1 MSYRVERGSSGERAR
16 RRSAPLTELLAEVR
30 GGARGAAD
38 ELFTVVYDDLKRIAH
53 RQLSGQAPGRTLN
66 TTALVHETY
75 LKLVDRSRVHPK
87 DRGHF
92 FATAARAMRQIL
104 VDHARAAQAAKRG
117 GGARRAAIEE
127 LASEAGAT
135 SPESTAGWAAVLG
148 VDRALTRLSV
158 LDERLTRVVE
168 LRFFAGFSVEEVAEI
183 LETSTPTVKRD
194 WRAARAY
201 LYRALS
207 EDAAE

>member
-1 MSYRVERGSSGERAR
+1 MEMARGPTGQRPR
-16 RRSAPLTELLAEVR
+16 RRSDPLTELLAEVR
-30 GGARGAAD
+30 GGTPGAAD
-38 ELFTVVYDDLKRIAH
+38 ELFALVYDDLKRIAH
-53 RQLSGQAPGRTLN
+53 RQLSGQTPGRTLN

-87 DRGHF
+87 DRTHF
-92 FATAARAMRQIL
+92 FATAARAMRHIL

-127 LASEAGAT
+127 LANVAGRA
-135 SPESTAGWAAVLG
+135 SPESADDWAAILG
-148 VDRALTRLSV
+148 VDRALTMLSL

-183 LETSTPTVKRD
+183 LETSAPTVKRD

-201 LYRALS
+201 LYQALS
-207 EDAAE
+207 EDSAG